1 VEPKQIKMIA
11 ENKKVKYDYFIVD
24 EYEAGMVLVGTEVKS
39 LRDGRANIK
48 DAYARIQNGEVYLH
62 HLHIGAYPFA
72 YYDNHDPVRP
82 RKLLLH
88 KKEIRRLY
96 GKANEKGF
104 SLVPR
109 KLYFKGGKAK
119 VSIALVKGK
128 RQYDKRQALK
138 SREAKRDLDRIK
150 KEY

>member
-1 VEPKQIKMIA
+1 MEPKQIKIVT

-39 LRDGRANIK
+39 LRDGRANLK
-48 DAYARIQNGEVYLH
+48 DAYARIQHGEIYLH
-62 HLHIGAYPFA
+62 QMHIGAYPFA
-72 YYDNHDPVRP
+72 HYDNHEPLRP

-88 KKEIRRLY
+88 KKEIKRIY

-109 KLYFKGGKAK
+109 KVYFKNGKVK
-119 VSIALVKGK
+119 VSIAVVKGK
-128 RQYDKRQALK
+128 RKYDKRHEIK
-138 SREAKRDLDRIK
+138 KRDAKRDLDRIK